1 MLRAALTGGIAT
13 GKSHVRRRFEA
24 LGVGTVDSDTLVH
37 QVLGPGTDTTSSIAR
52 RFGDAVI
59 APDGSVDRPKLGALV
74 FANDQARRD
83 LEALVHPIVYAAIAK
98 WFEDRE
104 RAGDLLALAD
114 IPLLFE
120 TGREKEFDAV
130 IVAACSPD
138 EQIRRVRARDGLS
151 DEAARQRVA
160 AQIPIDDK
168 LKRADYIIWTTGTLE
183 ETDRQVDQVY
193 GRLTEETESLRQ
205 KSETGR

>member
-37 QVLGPGTDTTSSIAR
+37 QALGPGTEATSSIAR

-59 APDGSVDRPKLGALV
+59 ASDGSVSRPKLGAVV
-74 FANDQARRD
+74 FADEQARRD
-83 LEALVHPIVYAAIAK
+83 LEALVHPIVYASISK
-98 WFEDRE
+98 WFEA
-104 RAGDLLALAD
+104 RAHTGDVLALAD

-120 TGREKEFDAV
+120 TGHEKEFDAV

-138 EQIRRVRARDGLS
+138 EQVRRVMARDGLTA
-151 DEAARQRVA
+151 EAARQRIA
-160 AQIPIDDK
+160 AQIPINDK
-168 LKRADYIIWTTGTLE
+168 LTRADYIVWTTGTLE
-183 ETDRQVDQVY
+183 ETDRQVDQIH
-193 GRLTEETESLRQ
+193 RQLFEEAQ
-205 KSETGR
+205 KSVSG